1 MLLGYGK
8 IDGTRVMSELA
19 VRVGTSNLLPD
30 GVELKGTFAEGAGFG
45 AGGRV
50 GLGET
55 AGTYGWGGAAGT
67 VAFADFKRGLRA
79 TMMTQYMPGE
89 SYPLTNEFN
98 QAVRADLVAMAD
110 HGEVH
115 RTAA

>member
-1 MLLGYGK
+1 
-8 IDGTRVMSELA
+8 
-19 VRVGTSNLLPD
+19 LPE
-30 GVELKGTFAEGAGFG
+30 GVDMKGTFAEGAGFG

-67 VAFADFKRGLRA
+67 VGFADFKHGLRA

-98 QAVRADLVAMAD
+98 QAVRADLMSMGDHLMA
-110 HGEVH
+110 H
-115 RTAA
+115 RTGS